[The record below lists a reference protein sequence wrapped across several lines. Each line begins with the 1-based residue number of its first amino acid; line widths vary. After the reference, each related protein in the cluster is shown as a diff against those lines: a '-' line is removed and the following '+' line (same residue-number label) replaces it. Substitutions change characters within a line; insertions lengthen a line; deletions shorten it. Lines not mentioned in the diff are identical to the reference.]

1 MPLPITRQRFVRRLF
16 AWHAG
21 ARRDLE
27 IRRAVEPW
35 HVLVAEVMSQQ
46 TGIDRVGPYWRRF
59 IVAWPTPASLADA
72 PTPELLAAWA
82 GLGYNR
88 RALALREAARAICVD
103 HGGRVPRRVAALESL
118 PGIGAYTARAIAA
131 TAFQVPVA
139 PLDVNVRRVLGR
151 VLGPMPPG
159 RLQDA
164 GDAVVART
172 APRRWLDAMTDLA
185 AIVCRPQPAC
195 PGCPLLDLCATR
207 GPGDR
212 PSSGRAAPPF
222 PTTNRWLRGRVLTLA
237 REAAPG
243 AWVRLPTELGH
254 HGREAV
260 VRAATELARDGFLE
274 VRGHAIRIVA

>member
-1 MPLPITRQRFVRRLF
+1 MTRQRLVRRLF
-16 AWHAG
+16 AWHVG

-27 IRRAVEPW
+27 IRQAVEPW

-59 IVAWPTPASLADA
+59 IATWPTPAALADA

-88 RALALREAARAICVD
+88 RALALREAARTIRVD
-103 HGGRVPRRVAALESL
+103 HGGRVPRKVAALESL
-118 PGIGAYTARAIAA
+118 PGVGPYTARAIAA

-151 VLGPMPPG
+151 VLGPMPAG

-164 GDAVVART
+164 ADAVVART
-172 APRRWLDAMTDLA
+172 EPRRWLDAMTDLA
-185 AIVCRPQPAC
+185 ATVCRPQPAC
-195 PGCPLLDLCATR
+195 PRCPLLDLCATR

-212 PSSGRAAPPF
+212 PSRRRAAEPF
-222 PTTNRWLRGRVLTLA
+222 PTTNRWLRGRVLKLA
-237 REAAPG
+237 RQAAPG
-243 AWVRLPTELGH
+243 TWTPLPTELGH

-260 VRAATELARDGFLE
+260 VRAATELAREGFLE
-274 VRGHAIRIVA
+274 VRGQAVRIRA